1 MTYTIIGTGNMA
13 WFLGSRLNGAGFEC
27 KAVYGRNEREAK
39 KLSESMNAYAVT
51 DLSALPETDCCIVTV
66 SDSVIAEITEH
77 LGLKKTVVIHT
88 AGSVSI
94 DVIAQEDR
102 AVLWCIFSINK
113 KNLPYHTD
121 IPVVYEASTDKARKV
136 VLEIAS
142 VISDIISDAN
152 FEQRQWLHLCAVIS
166 NNFTNHLMA
175 ICEKICDEQQL
186 PFSLLQP
193 IFKQTFKNIDA
204 SSPLSLQTGPARRKD
219 TGTVEEHLALLETHP
234 LWQQLYQVLTMS
246 IEDMYRK

>member
-94 DVIAQEDR
+94 DVIGQGGPM
-102 AVLWCIFSINK
+102 VHL
-113 KNLPYHTD
+113 
-121 IPVVYEASTDKARKV
+121 
-136 VLEIAS
+136 
-142 VISDIISDAN
+142 
-152 FEQRQWLHLCAVIS
+152 LH
-166 NNFTNHLMA
+166 
-175 ICEKICDEQQL
+175 
-186 PFSLLQP
+186 
-193 IFKQTFKNIDA
+193 KQKE
-204 SSPLSLQTGPARRKD
+204 SPLSYRYPCCLRSIYRQ
-219 TGTVEEHLALLETHP
+219 GTESSTRNSKCDFR
-234 LWQQLYQVLTMS
+234 Y
-246 IEDMYRK
+246 YK